1 MTTVTIPKKAL
12 KRVIQLAKDN
22 HSQNVTVSLAK
33 GKARIECEN
42 GECVEIEGIKE

>member
-33 GKARIECEN
+33 GKARFECEN
-42 GECVEIEGIKE
+42 GEFVEFEEVKK